1 MHALERTMETVSQPV
16 TSSDLRTAPMPIELE
31 PANESTL
38 DPTQTIPLE
47 PYWMDLCDGA
57 TD

>member
-1 MHALERTMETVSQPV
+1 METVSQPL
-16 TSSDLRTAPMPIELE
+16 TSSDLRAPMTIELE
-31 PANESTL
+31 PASESTL